1 MNALSFAPTLETFL
15 KAMGL
20 NVELTA
26 GDGHRL
32 SAYLAEP
39 KDKPRGGIVV
49 IQEIFGVTRHIRAVA
64 DQYAAAGFL
73 AVAPAMFDRVECNVD
88 VPYTDMAKGFG
99 YVQALKDNQ
108 VTLDVQ
114 AAIDRARAAGKV
126 GVVGYCW
133 GGTVAYLTA
142 SRSKIEAAVAYYG
155 GGISSHMA
163 EKPRAP
169 VMFHFGEKDAHI
181 PLPAVEQI
189 KAAYPEG
196 IYHLYPAGHGFNCT
210 DRASFDPASARLA
223 AQRSL
228 EFLHRYV
235 G

>member
-1 MNALSFAPTLETFL
+1 
-15 KAMGL
+15 MGIS
-20 NVELTA
+20 VELA
-26 GDGHRL
+26 AADGHRL
-32 SAYLAEP
+32 AAYVAEP
-39 KDKPRGGIVV
+39 KGKPHGGIVV

-73 AVAPAMFDRVECNVD
+73 AVAPALFDRVERNVE
-88 VPYTDMAKGFG
+88 VPYTDMAKGRG
-99 YVQALKDNQ
+99 YMQALKEHE
-108 VTLDVQ
+108 VIMDVQ

-133 GGTVAYLTA
+133 GGTVAYWAAART
-142 SRSKIEAAVAYYG
+142 KIDAAVAYYG
-155 GGISSHMA
+155 GGIGRYTA

-181 PLPAVEQI
+181 PMTAVEQI

-196 IYHLYPAGHGFNCT
+196 IYYLYPADHGFNCT
-210 DRASFDPASARLA
+210 DRASYDPPSAKLA
-223 AQRSL
+223 LERSL
-228 EFLHRYV
+228 EFLHRYK